1 MVYVLRHWF
10 EIPTT
15 EASSITLVQHKFETR
30 AKTDIRKRAKDKMI
44 MEGNMNQKGDVLEL
58 KLFQKR

>member
-1 MVYVLRHWF
+1 MKFLLQKQAPLHSCN
-10 EIPTT
+10 I
-15 EASSITLVQHKFETR
+15 SFETR